1 MAQPTRFSTVSI
13 GFPVGSGAAPPDI
26 AVLSV
31 GSTDMA
37 GIKRIFSQLTSVDV
51 GSVDTDV
58 TSSTT
63 VAVPGVEVG
72 DCVIANPGSTWSGDF
87 NFINVQALCEEA
99 DGVVTLLLSNHSM
112 LAINPSAS
120 TWRFT
125 GFAF

>member
-31 GSTDMA
+31 GSTDMV
-37 GIKRIFSQLTSVDV
+37 GIKRIFSMVTSVDIA
-51 GSVDTDV
+51 SQDTV
-58 TSSTT
+58 STNSQE
-63 VAVPGVEVG
+63 VRVPGAEVG
-72 DCVIANPGSTWSGDF
+72 DCIIANPGSEWSETWTHIQYSARCDTDGIVTLHLSS
-87 NFINVQALCEEA
+87 NASEEA
-99 DGVVTLLLSNHSM
+99 V
-112 LAINPSAS
+112 NPSAN